1 MFHEVWKELP
11 SDFRADLLK
20 RCVEWWR
27 DDEGG
32 VPIHVANLVAKVT
45 HSREKTVLGQI
56 RRGDVPGLRLAVS
69 KYPDHMVHAI
79 SSTLTARFP
88 KELEE
93 VHRAL
98 GTEFDAETGRPVAG
112 YGDKAPPI
120 ADVKRLLEGDGGP
133 ALVPFTRLIM
143 GIAATIGTDAWRP
156 VARQA
161 LLECPISVPSVA
173 DSPREAAGSRE
184 AKAEPDGIRPPDQ
197 GSTEQRGKSVV
208 EPLKESEAGEAA
220 DEEEEEEEEEEE
232 AGDEADA
239 DGESPKVATPP
250 SPTNVSEL
258 DRILIDAAVQA
269 ANGATGAR
277 SLEQIAAIVEELV
290 RLNDKRFPSQALV
303 GFVDALMGRE
313 IRPRLPG
320 GNVIRRI
327 WYLKGFLEGH
337 RRTDSDAAF
346 VARVKALAAED
357 VAAFET
363 AMQDFPREVLVARV
377 AVADMAIRAAIAMD
391 NYELVQSWF
400 SFRDSPALIEPVL
413 AGIARS
419 VRKGE
424 PKKALPL
431 LKHIRQ
437 QIKDIQR
444 LRGLPGYDESSDF
457 TSVFDVSVV
466 GLEATALRLCGR
478 FDDAIQRLERLK
490 ASIEEQ
496 EFRAPLWG
504 GLALAKLRIVRI
516 EEVSLKGTHLDSLLR
531 RIPGVEPLLRK
542 AEEEGQGHAPS
553 LFLLALPTVF
563 RKNSTRVERASALE
577 RLRKASGL
585 LSSLEVD
592 LAQGPFPAI
601 VEAMAAILEL
611 QDGESEQ
618 VGASAAASL
627 LRALEA
633 GLRLEPALVRE
644 AAECAIALGAPEAEA
659 IFRHSFALGASLDEA
674 LPVEDLVAKTP
685 VIASALLD
693 QSDQRAMTPGERSRL
708 EVRILRGLAR
718 NADPAAEIR
727 ERCADRLEVRAS
739 SDRAA
744 RRVLVDL
751 LEAKD
756 SDERCWQLA
765 WEESDR
771 DAILVR
777 SHLEDGNRER
787 VGELLELIGYA
798 ALKTSR
804 GLLAQDCADQLK
816 ELGLPNT
823 LEDSLRASRPAL
835 PKPIAGD
842 RPKIALVG
850 GNEIQGQ
857 YETRLLE
864 WFAKQWPGGRLK
876 IWRPGWGANWSSE
889 ISDLDRSL
897 ANYHAVVILTFVRTN
912 LGRHLRRR
920 VNDEGLQWFSCTGH
934 GYESLRRSVEHAV
947 VETAGRRRGGGS

>member
-1 MFHEVWKELP
+1 MFHEVWKQLP

-27 DDEGG
+27 EDEGG
-32 VPIHVANLVAKVT
+32 VPIQVANLVAKVT

-79 SSTLTARFP
+79 SSTLTAHFP

-98 GTEFDAETGRPVAG
+98 GTEFDAETGRPVVG
-112 YGDKAPPI
+112 YGDKAPAI

-133 ALVPFTRLIM
+133 ALGPFVRLIM
-143 GIAATIGTDAWRP
+143 GITAEIGTDAWRP

-161 LLECPISVPSVA
+161 LLECPISVPSGF
-173 DSPREAAGSRE
+173 DLPREAGDSRNE
-184 AKAEPDGIRPPDQ
+184 KAEPAGNRAPAPNSPERRAMSAV
-197 GSTEQRGKSVV
+197 GTPE
-208 EPLKESEAGEAA
+208 ESEAREAA
-220 DEEEEEEEEEEE
+220 EEEEEEDTWEEEE
-232 AGDEADA
+232 DEAHA
-239 DGESPKVATPP
+239 AGESPKVATPP

-258 DRILIDAAVQA
+258 DRVLIDAAVQA

-377 AVADMAIRAAIAMD
+377 AVADMVIRAAIAMD
-391 NYELVQSWF
+391 DAELVQSWF

-431 LKHIRQ
+431 LRHIRQ

-444 LRGLPGYDESSDF
+444 TRGLPGYDESRDF

-516 EEVSLKGTHLDSLLR
+516 EEVPLKGTGLDSLIR
-531 RIPGVEPLLRK
+531 RIAAVEPLLLK
-542 AEEEGQGHAPS
+542 AEQEGQGHAPS

-563 RKNSTRVERASALE
+563 RKNSTRAERAKALE

-585 LSSLEVD
+585 LSSLEID

-644 AAECAIALGAPEAEA
+644 AGEYAIALGAPEAEA
-659 IFRHSFALGASLDEA
+659 ILRHSFALGASLDEA
-674 LPVEDLVAKTP
+674 LPVEELVAKTP

-718 NADPAAEIR
+718 NADPSLEIR

-739 SDRAA
+739 SDRVA
-744 RRVLVDL
+744 RKVLVDL

-756 SDERCWQLA
+756 SDERCWQLT
-765 WEESDR
+765 WQESDR

-787 VGELLELIGYA
+787 VGELLGFIGYA
-798 ALKTSR
+798 ALKASR

-816 ELGLPNT
+816 ELGIPNA
-823 LEDSLRASRPAL
+823 LEDSLRASRPAP

-864 WFAKQWPGGRLK
+864 WFTKQWPGGRLK
-876 IWRPGWGANWSSE
+876 IWRPGWGANWASE
-889 ISDLDRSL
+889 ISDLDRNL

-947 VETAGRRRGGGS
+947 VETAGRRKSIGS